1 MKKLK
6 GAHVPSKSFQLVEPR
21 TQMQTL
27 TMTDMVVIENYY
39 NIMHYG
45 WKHELDETNTYDI
58 VKFSSRP

>member
-1 MKKLK
+1 
-6 GAHVPSKSFQLVEPR
+6 
-21 TQMQTL
+21 MQTL

-58 VKFSSRP
+58 VEFSSRP